1 MNPMP
6 VNSTTATASPAR
18 IEELD
23 EAECL
28 TLIAP
33 GGIGRIA
40 YTGRYGP
47 TVLPVNYQ
55 LLDNAIVFRTGED
68 SPMEED
74 LQTGIRHAEYQVAF
88 EIDELNLAA
97 KEGWSVLIQGSAHHV
112 DSYAERAAAR
122 QSDVQPWS
130 GGAKEHYIRVL
141 PTRITGRR
149 IHAAH

>member
-6 VNSTTATASPAR
+6 DNSTTATTGSPR

-23 EAECL
+23 EADCL

-40 YTGRYGP
+40 YTGRYGQ

-55 LLDNAIVFRTGED
+55 LLDNTIVFRTGED
-68 SPMEED
+68 SPLEED
-74 LQTGIRHAEYQVAF
+74 LQTGIRSAEYQVAF
-88 EIDELNLAA
+88 EIDEISVAA
-97 KEGWSVLIQGSAHHV
+97 KEGWSVLVQGSAHHV

-122 QSDVQPWS
+122 QSDVQPWP

>member
-1 MNPMP
+1 MP
-6 VNSTTATASPAR
+6 ENTRTATTTPAR

-23 EAECL
+23 EADCL

-40 YTGRYGP
+40 YASRYGQ
-47 TVLPVNYQ
+47 TLLPVNYQ
-55 LLDNAIVFRTGED
+55 LLDKTIVFRTGED
-68 SPMEED
+68 SPLEED

-88 EIDELNLAA
+88 EIDEINLAE
-97 KEGWSVLIQGSAHHV
+97 KNGWSVLVQGPAHHV
-112 DSYAERAAAR
+112 DSETEQAAVR
-122 QSDVQPWS
+122 QTGVQPWS
-130 GGAKEHYIRVL
+130 GGAKEHYIRVV

>member
-1 MNPMP
+1 MSDN
-6 VNSTTATASPAR
+6 TRTAMASPAR

-23 EAECL
+23 EADCL
-28 TLIAP
+28 ALIAP

-40 YTGRYGP
+40 HTGRYGP

-55 LLDNAIVFRTGED
+55 LLGNTIVFRTGED
-68 SPMEED
+68 SPLEED
-74 LQTGIRHAEYQVAF
+74 LRTNIRHAEYQVAF
-88 EIDELNLAA
+88 EIDEIDLAA
-97 KEGWSVLIQGSAHHV
+97 KEGWSVLIQGPAHHV
-112 DSYAERAAAR
+112 DSDAERATAR

-130 GGAKEHYIRVL
+130 GGAKEHYIRVV